1 MTNKLIEL
9 FVYYFF
15 LLVFNAFCELQVTT
29 SKMDTPREDRK
40 QQGHFYSS
48 STY

>member
-1 MTNKLIEL
+1 MNYL
-9 FVYYFF
+9 FILFF
-15 LLVFNAFCELQVTT
+15 CFLMCFVSLQVTT

-40 QQGHFYSS
+40 QQGQLYSS